1 MTERARFSRDPKS
14 KGFDLEQGELNDTE
28 LRWILGSAYVG
39 LTGFLV
45 GFLFIGRIVFQN

>member
-14 KGFDLEQGELNDTE
+14 EGFDLEQGELNDTE